1 MQLLSKLARPTARY
15 ARPSSCVSMTQPLL
29 LFRPVSSSRFKPFI
43 ALGFATSSS
52 SQRRLEKAERDYK
65 GDPYNEGRFHLFI
78 RSLNENNRKDEVI
91 QKIEERCFGDAASVA
106 ATDRIIKEYVVAK
119 GGSLDMD
126 DLKFMLEADK
136 TTISPQSSAV
146 LNLSSDEP
154 VKVRMVE
161 SHKSAAWKAVRWGLV
176 VLISAAGVSV
186 ILETLVSVNVQKGLG
201 MGGAKKNEPVEDTGV
216 SLDDVKGCDEVK
228 DEIQEVISYLK
239 DSSRFIQIGAKLPK
253 GLLLCGP
260 PGTGKTLL
268 ARAIAG
274 EAGVPFFQA
283 SGSDFEEMFVG
294 VGARRIRDLFTSARK
309 HAPCIVFIDEIDA
322 VAQKRSTR
330 DNAAVRMTLNQ
341 LLVELDGFTNHDN
354 IVVLCA
360 TNMPKSLDRA
370 LTRPG
375 RLDKHIVVPLPD
387 LKGRN
392 EILELYGKKI
402 QLDADVDMSVLARR
416 TAGMTGADL
425 ANVLNIAAVRAS
437 SKGLDEVGSLE
448 IEEAYDRVVV
458 GLERRNPMSDEEKQ
472 MTAFH
477 EGGHTLVSLFTPD
490 ADTVH
495 KATIMPRGQALG
507 ITWSIP
513 DKEKYSQKLCELRS
527 RLKVLMGGKVA
538 EELIYGA
545 ENVSA
550 GCTSDL
556 QKATG
561 LARRMVMQF
570 GMSSD
575 DNKDFMGLSLMSVE
589 SDEYAVLSEQSKMLI
604 DQRTER
610 LLHEAYR
617 DATDIIKSRE
627 TQLRSLAAA
636 LIEHE
641 TLTLPEIKL
650 AIEDKQDVIR
660 QVRKNKQDESKLDV
674 ERRRLKARG
683 IEGVAR

>member
-1 MQLLSKLARPTARY
+1 
-15 ARPSSCVSMTQPLL
+15 
-29 LFRPVSSSRFKPFI
+29 
-43 ALGFATSSS
+43 
-52 SQRRLEKAERDYK
+52 
-65 GDPYNEGRFHLFI
+65 
-78 RSLNENNRKDEVI
+78 
-91 QKIEERCFGDAASVA
+91 
-106 ATDRIIKEYVVAK
+106 
-119 GGSLDMD
+119 
-126 DLKFMLEADK
+126 
-136 TTISPQSSAV
+136 
-146 LNLSSDEP
+146 
-154 VKVRMVE
+154 
-161 SHKSAAWKAVRWGLV
+161 
-176 VLISAAGVSV
+176 
-186 ILETLVSVNVQKGLG
+186 
-201 MGGAKKNEPVEDTGV
+201 
-216 SLDDVKGCDEVK
+216 
-228 DEIQEVISYLK
+228 
-239 DSSRFIQIGAKLPK
+239 
-253 GLLLCGP
+253 
-260 PGTGKTLL
+260 
-268 ARAIAG
+268 
-274 EAGVPFFQA
+274 
-283 SGSDFEEMFVG
+283 
-294 VGARRIRDLFTSARK
+294 
-309 HAPCIVFIDEIDA
+309 
-322 VAQKRSTR
+322 
-330 DNAAVRMTLNQ
+330 
-341 LLVELDGFTNHDN
+341 
-354 IVVLCA
+354 
-360 TNMPKSLDRA
+360 
-370 LTRPG
+370 
-375 RLDKHIVVPLPD
+375 
-387 LKGRN
+387 
-392 EILELYGKKI
+392 
-402 QLDADVDMSVLARR
+402 
-416 TAGMTGADL
+416 
-425 ANVLNIAAVRAS
+425 
-437 SKGLDEVGSLE
+437 
-448 IEEAYDRVVV
+448 VV

>member
-1 MQLLSKLARPTARY
+1 
-15 ARPSSCVSMTQPLL
+15 
-29 LFRPVSSSRFKPFI
+29 
-43 ALGFATSSS
+43 
-52 SQRRLEKAERDYK
+52 
-65 GDPYNEGRFHLFI
+65 
-78 RSLNENNRKDEVI
+78 
-91 QKIEERCFGDAASVA
+91 
-106 ATDRIIKEYVVAK
+106 
-119 GGSLDMD
+119 
-126 DLKFMLEADK
+126 
-136 TTISPQSSAV
+136 
-146 LNLSSDEP
+146 
-154 VKVRMVE
+154 
-161 SHKSAAWKAVRWGLV
+161 
-176 VLISAAGVSV
+176 
-186 ILETLVSVNVQKGLG
+186 
-201 MGGAKKNEPVEDTGV
+201 
-216 SLDDVKGCDEVK
+216 
-228 DEIQEVISYLK
+228 
-239 DSSRFIQIGAKLPK
+239 
-253 GLLLCGP
+253 
-260 PGTGKTLL
+260 
-268 ARAIAG
+268 
-274 EAGVPFFQA
+274 
-283 SGSDFEEMFVG
+283 
-294 VGARRIRDLFTSARK
+294 
-309 HAPCIVFIDEIDA
+309 
-322 VAQKRSTR
+322 
-330 DNAAVRMTLNQ
+330 MTLNQ

-360 TNMPKSLDRA
+360 TNLPKSLDRA

-375 RLDKHIVVPLPD
+375 RLDKQIVVPLPD
-387 LKGRN
+387 LRGRN
-392 EILELYGKKI
+392 EILKLYGKKI
-402 QLDADVDMSVLARR
+402 QLDAGVDLSVLARR

-556 QKATG
+556 QQATG

-575 DNKDFMGLSLMSVE
+575 DNKDSTGLSLMYVE

-617 DATDIIKSRE
+617 DATEIIKSRE

-641 TLTLPEIKL
+641 TLSLPEIKL

-660 QVRKNKQDESKLDV
+660 QVRKKKEDESKLDE
-674 ERRRLKARG
+674 ERRKLG
-683 IEGVAR
+683 M